1 MGHQANTATQAI
13 ARADGRLPDVSVAAG
28 RKGFKAEL
36 DDLRER
42 MRKLGLGYDE
52 IAGEIARR
60 YRLRPRESFRLA
72 WGWSLNHAAAAGRPG
87 QGSDRHVPRTARR
100 VRGGAVMTG
109 ERSAAGQHAV
119 RGDDRQDRYGVR
131 ELTPGE
137 LERTRRDLAT
147 GLGLTTD
154 DSPLRISLASH
165 LDAVTAQLD
174 RRGHSTQT
182 GG

>member
-1 MGHQANTATQAI
+1 
-13 ARADGRLPDVSVAAG
+13 
-28 RKGFKAEL
+28 
-36 DDLRER
+36 
-42 MRKLGLGYDE
+42 
-52 IAGEIARR
+52 
-60 YRLRPRESFRLA
+60 
-72 WGWSLNHAAAAGRPG
+72 
-87 QGSDRHVPRTARR
+87 
-100 VRGGAVMTG
+100 MTG
-109 ERSAAGQHAV
+109 ERSAVGQQNAV

-165 LDAVTAQLD
+165 LDAVTAELD
-174 RRGHSTQT
+174 RRGQSTQT